1 MPPEEAAA
9 AVVAPEAP
17 AAPPAPAAAESTPVV
32 NVQPRVKRTGP
43 TSTLPVGSVVP
54 PGAAVQRR
62 SYQTQTTHKTEV
74 PLTAPPQ
81 VRAEA
86 EAAKEIEAK
95 AAETRAA
102 EPIVES
108 PVAEAVVETPPAV
121 VTTEAEPT
129 ITPGDFAAR
138 MARLE
143 RRDRKFAQERQAF
156 AAERTRF
163 ESERAAHAQNLQRV
177 QMVDQG
183 RQLASET
190 PDVFLERVYG
200 IPRHVTRQKILDA
213 SIGDAARTPEQ
224 VAAAQQ
230 TAQQSEMALVK
241 ARQDAYDAELKRVTH
256 QAQLDKEAAQV
267 QAYKQ
272 TTLAPLIDKFPFVKA
287 EFGDQ
292 AVEQVYGRLN
302 AVYRRTKVAPNPQ
315 LELER
320 AEKVLREK
328 AQRLTPLLGASVTPK
343 QAVPAAKATVPS
355 VPRQAD
361 TQKTAA
367 PVVKRRDAPK
377 SYVST
382 KRA

>member
-1 MPPEEAAA
+1 MPDEVA
-9 AVVAPEAP
+9 AVVAAPEAP
-17 AAPPAPAAAESTPVV
+17 AAPAPAAEAPPVV
-32 NVQPRVKRTGP
+32 NVAPRMKRTGP
-43 TSTLPVGSVVP
+43 SSTLPIGSVIP
-54 PGAAVQRR
+54 NGAAVQRR

-74 PLTAPPQ
+74 PLTATPQ

-102 EPIVES
+102 EPVIEA
-108 PVAEAVVETPPAV
+108 PVAEPVVESTPAV
-121 VTTEAEPT
+121 VTTGAEPT

-143 RRDRKFAQERQAF
+143 RRDRKFVQERQAF
-156 AAERTRF
+156 AAERTKF
-163 ESERAAHAQNLQRV
+163 ESERASHAQNLQRV

-200 IPRHVTRQKILDA
+200 IPRHVTRQKILDL
-213 SIGDAARTPEQ
+213 SIGDVGRTPEQ

-230 TAQQSEMALVK
+230 AAQQTEYAALK
-241 ARQDAYDAELKRVTH
+241 SRQDAYDAELKRVAQ

-292 AVEQVYGRLN
+292 ALEQVYGRLN
-302 AVYRRTKVAPNPQ
+302 AVYQRTKVAPNPQ

-361 TQKTAA
+361 TQSTAA
-367 PVVKRRDAPK
+367 PVVKRRDAPR
-377 SYVST
+377 SYVAT
-382 KRA
+382 KRT